1 MVEII
6 MNKSV
11 PLVLVDPE
19 ESVVFDCD
27 KVEMRSNI
35 QIKNVSNASVAFKI
49 KTNAPNC
56 YKVFP
61 CKGLIKRGLSVNLK
75 AKANDYYDT
84 QNHSFMILAQAVN
97 EEGGIPKVWSS
108 SIEMQKI
115 RLRVSFT
122 KENSTNES
130 TIDDESLKALTIE
143 NLQLKSE
150 LQGLVEELK
159 SRRIDTLKH
168 QCELDREFNYV
179 HALSCFILGLILGAL
194 FPYLFF

>member
-6 MNKSV
+6 MNKSG

-19 ESVVFDCD
+19 ENVVFDCD

-35 QIKNVSNASVAFKI
+35 QIKNVSNTSVAFKI

-56 YKVFP
+56 YKVYP
-61 CKGLIKRGLSVNLK
+61 CKGLIKRGLNVNLK

-84 QNHSFMILAQAVN
+84 QNHSFMILAQAVR
-97 EEGGIPKVWSS
+97 EEDGIPKIWNSS
-108 SIEMQKI
+108 NEVQKI

-130 TIDDESLKALTIE
+130 IIDDESLKALTIE
-143 NLQLKSE
+143 NLHLKSE
-150 LQGLVEELK
+150 LQGLVEKLK
-159 SRRIDTLKH
+159 SCRIDTLKH
-168 QCELDREFNYV
+168 QCELDREFNYI
-179 HALSCFILGLILGAL
+179 HALSCFFLGLMLGVI
-194 FPYLFF
+194 FPYVT